1 MHPRRIVAAQANTK
15 QVMCEP
21 GLSSGPFSLTWE
33 LLSVQA
39 NTKQA
44 MFGGLSIP

>member
-15 QVMCEP
+15 L

-33 LLSVQA
+33 LLRLSVQA
-39 NTKQA
+39 NSKQA